1 MQPPAIP
8 LAEVLPRVCRYYGM
22 RPCGLQILTVRFRL
36 SQSLVAVG
44 ECLNQ
49 SLQGVELLRSLQPL
63 AFGECFDQSFHA
75 PSRGDTESL
84 FANMRMDADACLQ
97 SLTLGEPFSQGLQVL
112 RGRGQPAA
120 IDLGNRL
127 LLVRLASH

>member
-1 MQPPAIP
+1 MLHQS
-8 LAEVLPRVCRYYGM
+8 LQGVVLPSN
-22 RPCGLQILTVRFRL
+22 LQPLT
-36 SQSLVAVG
+36 AG

-49 SLQGVELLRSLQPL
+49 SLQGVAPPRSLQPL

-75 PSRGDTESL
+75 PSRGATESL

-120 IDLGNRL
+120 IDLGTRL